1 MINGSNQDFFRN
13 PLFIPAIRYHV
24 LTEVNEGP
32 LDALLLV
39 LLLLLDEHVVVEEL
53 LEALVGVINQ
63 KLLQSVQLENLETG
77 NVQDTFFLQRGEG
90 KVEFVDSKV

>member
-77 NVQDTFFLQRGEG
+77 NV
-90 KVEFVDSKV
+90 